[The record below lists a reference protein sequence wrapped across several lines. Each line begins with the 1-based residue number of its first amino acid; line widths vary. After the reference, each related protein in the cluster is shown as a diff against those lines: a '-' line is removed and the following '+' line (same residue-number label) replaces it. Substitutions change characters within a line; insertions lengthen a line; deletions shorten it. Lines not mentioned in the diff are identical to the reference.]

1 MIFDTSPL
9 ETARTY
15 DENGYLHVATSNI
28 TKEQVVPYVGD
39 TIPGWRELG
48 LKPKAVYQIYR
59 PAEEIE
65 KAAATFNGLPLSLDH
80 WEMDAANM
88 PKEKIVGSLGTE
100 ATFEKPYLKNSLTVT
115 DADAIARIKS
125 GEFRDLSAGYLCDVE
140 MSDGIFDGK
149 HYDGVMRNIRGNHV
163 ALVRE
168 GRAGHDVR
176 VADSAMKG
184 GEDMDNAWKT
194 LFFDLTK
201 ALSGGDKPMEK
212 IKKEEEIKTDSA
224 PDMTNTAPAVENAP
238 EAPANDE
245 EPVDVLA
252 DELREAMKS
261 AGLDPE
267 DKAAQKA
274 FMAGIAYGKPTED
287 AKDACKDADAADC
300 STAKDSAPVF
310 DKAMAAALYTAAE
323 EVAPHVGKISNPFAF
338 DSAAD
343 IYKKALDAKGI
354 AVDGVDP
361 SAYGAMVKMLTEAA
375 PVMDAALAE
384 NCLLHFLVFAPC
396 IELPTGKKQAGGETK
411 WQLRKRSRRRKW
423 FSPSSRA

>member
-39 TIPGWRELG
+39 TIPRWRELG

-149 HYDGVMRNIRGNHV
+149 HYDGIMRNIRGNHV

-176 VADSAMKG
+176 VADSALKG
-184 GEDMDNAWKT
+184 GENMDAETWKT

-201 ALSGGDKPMEK
+201 AINGGDKPMEE
-212 IKKEEEIKTDSA
+212 IKKEEIVKEDSA

-238 EAPANDE
+238 ETPAKDE

-287 AKDACKDADAADC
+287 AKPTEDKCKD
-300 STAKDSAPVF
+300 TAQDSAPVF

-361 SAYGAMVKMLTEAA
+361 SAYGAMVRMIQTAPTLAA
-375 PVMDAALAE
+375 TVEKDDPVND
-384 NCLLHFLVFAPC
+384 
-396 IELPTGKKQAGGETK
+396 I
-411 WQLRKRSRRRKW
+411 LRGIKSR
-423 FSPSSRA
+423 